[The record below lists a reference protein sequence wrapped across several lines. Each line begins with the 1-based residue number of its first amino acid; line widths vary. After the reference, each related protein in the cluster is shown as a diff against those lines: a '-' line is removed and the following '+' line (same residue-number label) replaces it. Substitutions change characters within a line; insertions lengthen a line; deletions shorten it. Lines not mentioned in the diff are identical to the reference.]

1 MKNSITDTK
10 YGVVTSNKFNKQLKK
25 IIKQGKDLK
34 KLSDVVKKIA
44 NGEALDSKY
53 RDHALQDTKYYRNCR
68 ECHIEPDWLLV
79 YRVKEEEII
88 LYLVETGSHADIFN
102 M

>member
-1 MKNSITDTK
+1 MNNSITDTK

-44 NGEALDSKY
+44 NGEILDSKY
-53 RDHALQDTKYYRNCR
+53 RDHALHDTKYYRNCR

-79 YRVKEEEII
+79 YKVKEEEII

>member
-1 MKNSITDTK
+1 MRSSTTDTK

-34 KLSDVVKKIA
+34 KISNVVKKLA
-44 NGEALDSKY
+44 NKETLDSKY
-53 RDHALQDTKYYRNCR
+53 RDHALQDTKYFKNCR

-79 YRVKEEEII
+79 YQYMDNQLI
-88 LYLVETGSHADIFN
+88 LVLIATGSHSELF
-102 M
+102 